1 MRPWFASALAVLL
14 LGAALMLLAE
24 LAPLDGR
31 IEGWSGAVGFGGAWL
46 TAGGG
51 LLLAALTAAVLLRE
65 VTRSIRSRR

>member
-14 LGAALMLLAE
+14 LGAALMLLAA
-24 LAPLDGR
+24 LAPLDER
-31 IEGWSGAVGFGGAWL
+31 MDGWSGVAGFGGAWL

-51 LLLAALTAAVLLRE
+51 LLVAVLTAAVLLRE